1 MLVDLPLVSPSMP
14 NILGIDVATVNSP
27 VLHVNFA
34 KIYTDSEVIISMT
47 LLFGRMFSLIKI
59 FH

>member
-14 NILGIDVATVNSP
+14 NTLGTDVVTVNSP
-27 VLHVNFA
+27 LLHINFA
-34 KIYTDSEVIISMT
+34 KIHTDSEIIISMT
-47 LLFGRMFSLIKI
+47 LLFGRMFNLIKI